1 VKPPSL
7 YKLLK
12 QKKIKTMETKLKIGD
27 RVKITDSGRIY
38 STYEEMANLMGL
50 TKWMPSY
57 GATNDMTG
65 VIVSIKNHISCG
77 NVLAGVDLGDHEI
90 IIDLEGLELLI
101 DIPEKWC
108 IQMTKENKDIL
119 YPWWKE
125 NIVGWN
131 GCPILEGYTLLS
143 THPGDS
149 SMYYCNDLDGFLGS
163 HPEYTP
169 ITLEQFK
176 TLLRTKPVDTNKRI
190 KISRTLLNEYY
201 EAATASQREFINDN
215 FTIDGTTTVTSII
228 GLHNIACNEWKP
240 IIKDNHPECFPVTK
254 SSIELAV
261 EKAGNPNFSG
271 CNVKIEDD
279 LILVELPTA
288 NKEWSFVAFKWV
300 IKFCKENPTSYPVH
314 REGHNN
320 ADYLYI
326 QWND

>member
-1 VKPPSL
+1 
-7 YKLLK
+7 
-12 QKKIKTMETKLKIGD
+12 METKLKIGD
-27 RVKITDSGRIY
+27 KVKITNGGCIY
-38 STYEEMANLMGL
+38 TTYEEMAEKMNL
-50 TKWMPSY
+50 TKWERNPNFSSY
-57 GATNDMTG
+57 SCNGKTG
-65 VIVSIKNHISCG
+65 VIVSIQKCIHHDNI
-77 NVLAGVDLGDHEI
+77 LAGVDLGEYEI
-90 IIDLEGLELLI
+90 IINLEGLELLS

-176 TLLRTKPVDTNKRI
+176 LISKTKTVDTNKRI

-215 FTIDGTTTVTSII
+215 FTIDGTTTVESII
-228 GLHNIACNEWKP
+228 GLHNIACDTWKN
-240 IIKDNHPECFPVTK
+240 IIKENHPECFPTAK
-254 SSIELAV
+254 TAIELAV
-261 EKAGNPNFSG
+261 EKAGKPNYDM
-271 CNVKIEDD
+271 CKVKIQDN
-279 LILVELPTA
+279 LILVDLPNA
-288 NKEWSFVAFKWV
+288 NTEWSFAAFEWV
-300 IKFCKENPTSYPVH
+300 MKFCKENPQAHPVH
-314 REGHNN
+314 YPKNNN

>member
-1 VKPPSL
+1 
-7 YKLLK
+7 
-12 QKKIKTMETKLKIGD
+12 METKLKIGD
-27 RVKITDSGRIY
+27 RVKITDGGCIY
-38 STYEEMANLMGL
+38 TTYEEMAEKMNL
-50 TKWMPSY
+50 TKWERNPNFSSY
-57 GATNDMTG
+57 SCNGKIG
-65 VIVSIKNHISCG
+65 VIVSIQKCIHHDNI
-77 NVLAGVDLGDHEI
+77 LAGVDLGECEI
-90 IIDLEGLELLI
+90 IINIDGLELLS

-131 GCPILEGYTLLS
+131 GCPIIEGYTLLS
-143 THPGDS
+143 THPYDS

-176 TLLRTKPVDTNKRI
+176 LISKTKPVDTNKTI

-228 GLHNIACNEWKP
+228 GLHNIACDAWKP
-240 IIKDNHPECFPVTK
+240 TIKANHPECFPVTK
-254 SSIELAV
+254 SAIELAV
-261 EKAGNPNFSG
+261 EKAGDPNYSG

-279 LILVELPTA
+279 HILVKLPTA
-288 NKEWSFVAFKWV
+288 NKEWSLAAFEWV
-300 IKFCKENPTSYPVH
+300 MKFCNENPNSYPVH
-314 REGHNN
+314 RGAYNN
-320 ADYLYI
+320 NDYLYI

>member
-1 VKPPSL
+1 
-7 YKLLK
+7 
-12 QKKIKTMETKLKIGD
+12 METKLKIGD
-27 RVKITDSGRIY
+27 KVKITNGGCIY
-38 STYEEMANLMGL
+38 TTYEEMAEKMNL
-50 TKWMPSY
+50 TKWERNPNFSSY
-57 GATNDMTG
+57 SCNGKTG
-65 VIVSIKNHISCG
+65 VIVSIQKCIHHDNI
-77 NVLAGVDLGDHEI
+77 LAGVDLGEYEI
-90 IIDLEGLELLI
+90 IINLEGLELLS

-176 TLLRTKPVDTNKRI
+176 LISKTKTVDTNKRI
-190 KISRTLLNEYY
+190 KISRTLLTEYY

-215 FTIDGTTTVTSII
+215 FTIDGTTTVESII
-228 GLHNIACNEWKP
+228 GLHNIACDTWKN
-240 IIKDNHPECFPVTK
+240 IIKENHPECFPTAK
-254 SSIELAV
+254 TAIELAV
-261 EKAGNPNFSG
+261 EKAGKPNYDM
-271 CNVKIEDD
+271 CKVKIQDN
-279 LILVELPTA
+279 LILVDLPNA
-288 NKEWSFVAFKWV
+288 NTEWSFAAFEWV
-300 IKFCKENPTSYPVH
+300 MKFCKENPQAHPVH
-314 REGHNN
+314 YPKNNN